1 MKVLLRD
8 VTVIDVEARRTLP
21 NRSVLI
27 ENDRISAIAD
37 VHMGLRNLDDVQV
50 LECSGRFLLPG
61 LADVHVHLQPPVGA
75 DSGAEPDHEQ
85 ADDSHSAV
93 VNTALPLLHSY
104 LYCGVTSI
112 FDAGNDGAFIWPLRD
127 AERHGEMVSPR
138 IFCAGPL
145 VTCSGGHGSNA
156 FETVIVDGLPEH
168 LPALEAHFKHQPD
181 LVKVTYEDNG
191 FANFPLTPILP
202 FRVLRNI
209 VDIAHSHNLR
219 VTVHVSNELRT
230 REAIACDVDTL
241 AHPVFQSPITDE
253 LAETL
258 ADRASPIASTLAF
271 ADRYLRLAE
280 DTSYLD
286 DELFASCIDA
296 TERERLRT
304 SEHDTQRESRWT
316 KWLRVMTPVVQEN
329 LRRLIDAGGVVA
341 TGTDLALGPELLR
354 ELHLLQAAGIEP
366 WDVLASATANAA
378 RFLGREAEL
387 GSVAIGK
394 LADLILVNQDPTT
407 DVSRLAGISMV
418 MIGGRV
424 VDRAKLHL
432 AGERPTQAPTIT
444 SHSVTASRPDVIR

>member
-1 MKVLLRD
+1 MN
-8 VTVIDVEARRTLP
+8 VIDVEARRTWR

-37 VHMGLRNLDDVQV
+37 MHTGLRNADDVQI
-50 LECSGRFLLPG
+50 LECGGRFLLPG
-61 LADVHVHLQPPVGA
+61 LADVHVHLQPPFGRDA
-75 DSGAEPDHEQ
+75 GTLPDHEQ
-85 ADDSHSAV
+85 VDDWHSAAI
-93 VNTALPLLHSY
+93 NSALPLLHSY

-127 AERHGEMVSPR
+127 AERHGEMASPR

-156 FETVIVDGLPEH
+156 FETVIVDELPEH

-191 FANFPLTPILP
+191 FASFPLNPILP
-202 FRVLRNI
+202 LERLRNI
-209 VDIAHSHNLR
+209 VDLAHRHNLR

-241 AHPVFQSPITDE
+241 AHPVFQSPITGE

-258 ADRASPIASTLAF
+258 ADRATPIASTLAF
-271 ADRYLRLAE
+271 ADRYLRLAA

-286 DELFASCIDA
+286 DELFASCISA
-296 TERERLRT
+296 SERERLRT

-316 KWLRVMTPVVQEN
+316 KWLQVMAPVVQEN
-329 LRRLIDAGGVVA
+329 LRRVIDAGGVVA
-341 TGTDLALGPELLR
+341 SGTDLALGPELLR
-354 ELHLLQAAGIEP
+354 ELQLLQAAGIEP

-378 RFLGREAEL
+378 RFLGREGEL

-394 LADLILVNQDPTT
+394 RADLILVNQDPTT

-424 VDRAKLHL
+424 VDRTKLRL

-444 SHSVTASRPDVIR
+444 SQPGTTRHPNATR